1 MKRVRRPTEKE
12 VLRSSELPQ
21 KRTQD
26 QPKHELPLKRT
37 QKKTYSNTVEKETSK
52 ETHKRTQNSHPKEKK
67 SISQKETRSVSQKQY
82 NPGTVNNANDR
93 KKIVLPSVA
102 LSEYDK
108 AAQLHLSQDQLTVFG
123 SEGGYRM
130 VRATHGVHRGS
141 YYWEVEI
148 LESPDNDNA
157 HVRIGWSTRQGEL
170 QGPVGFDKFSFGYR
184 DIGGSKVHNS
194 QRADN
199 YGAPYAAGD
208 IVGCFIHLDD
218 PSNQKANKMSFY
230 KNGVDQGVAY
240 SGNDVPSGVYFPAVS
255 LYMKAIL
262 RVNYGPSFIKKH
274 YIHGANA
281 ISELQPMNPEDR
293 KIHEQNIQKIRES
306 RGES

>member
-1 MKRVRRPTEKE
+1 MDKNSYPVKRVRRPTEKE
-12 VLRSSELPQ
+12 LSRFELPQ
-21 KRTQD
+21 KRAHVAQTDKEQS
-26 QPKHELPLKRT
+26 KHEVPPKRSHS
-37 QKKTYSNTVEKETSK
+37 KKTYVEKEASK
-52 ETHKRTQNSHPKEKK
+52 PENLTNKRTLSSLPKEKK
-67 SISQKETRSVSQKQY
+67 SNSHAPKDTKSVSVKQY
-82 NPGTVNNANDR
+82 TPTVNTINDR

-108 AAQLHLSQDQLTVFG
+108 AQQLHLSHDQLTVFG

-184 DIGGSKVHNS
+184 DIGGSKLHNS
-194 QRADN
+194 VRVDH

-218 PSNQKANKMSFY
+218 PSNQKANKMCFY
-230 KNGVDQGVAY
+230 KNG
-240 SGNDVPSGVYFPAVS
+240 
-255 LYMKAIL
+255 
-262 RVNYGPSFIKKH
+262 
-274 YIHGANA
+274 
-281 ISELQPMNPEDR
+281 
-293 KIHEQNIQKIRES
+293 
-306 RGES
+306 GE